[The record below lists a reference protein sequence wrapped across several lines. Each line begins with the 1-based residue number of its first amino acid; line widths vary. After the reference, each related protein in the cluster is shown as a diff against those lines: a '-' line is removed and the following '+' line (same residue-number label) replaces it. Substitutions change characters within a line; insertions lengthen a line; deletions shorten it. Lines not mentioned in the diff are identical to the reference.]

1 MGRSEAA
8 ILQLSLP
15 AASLGEVVTYFSLHE
30 LILHPA
36 QCAVFSGPVW
46 IQTAVWITSVLLL
59 TEFKIYDASA
69 ESICFQMENQ

>member
-1 MGRSEAA
+1 M
-8 ILQLSLP
+8 
-15 AASLGEVVTYFSLHE
+15 YFSLHE

-46 IQTAVWITSVLLL
+46 IQTIVWITSVFLL

-69 ESICFQMENQ
+69 ESICFQRENQ